1 MVNQPR
7 AANAVRDRIRADSR
21 PNLNTVGSRCREN
34 QTVEFFNQRI
44 TAPLSIYF
52 VAVYFLGMWS
62 GGTVVGFVK
71 RAYQQARG
79 REEQKRA

>member
-1 MVNQPR
+1 MRWVYL
-7 AANAVRDRIRADSR
+7 VLLVVIVTI
-21 PNLNTVGSRCREN
+21 TVVFIAQNRED
-34 QTVEFFNQRI
+34 QTVAFFNQRI

-71 RAYQQARG
+71 RAYQHATG
-79 REEQKRA
+79 HEGQKRA

>member
-1 MVNQPR
+1 MRWVYLVLLVIIVTIVVVFIAQN
-7 AANAVRDRIRADSR
+7 
-21 PNLNTVGSRCREN
+21 REN
-34 QTVEFFNQRI
+34 QTVMFFNQRL
-44 TAPLSIYF
+44 TAPPSIFF

>member
-1 MVNQPR
+1 MRWVYL
-7 AANAVRDRIRADSR
+7 VLLLVIV
-21 PNLNTVGSRCREN
+21 TVIVVFIAQNREN
-34 QTVEFFNQRI
+34 ETVAFFNQRL

-71 RAYQQARG
+71 RAYRQATSSG
-79 REEQKRA
+79 EQNRAQ